1 MSFEWNGECLFFF
14 KKSIV
19 HTFTPL
25 TSVSLKHLI
34 SSILES
40 ASETCPLVSS
50 FLFKC
55 NLYKFVSRDD
65 QKASAQCMLCK
76 QIGLVK
82 FIKGSNTS
90 NFNIHLKVIQT
101 LNFTPFPLLFILFEI
116 YQKIYVFLIP

>member
-1 MSFEWNGECLFFF
+1 MVSNWFLL
-14 KKSIV
+14 KKSIF

-25 TSVSLKHLI
+25 TSVSIKHLVP
-34 SSILES
+34 SILES

-50 FLFKC
+50 FLSKC

-65 QKASAQCMLCK
+65 QKTSAQCMLCK

-101 LNFTPFPLLFILFEI
+101 LIFTPFVLLFILFKI
-116 YQKIYVFLIP
+116 HQKINVFLFFNFS